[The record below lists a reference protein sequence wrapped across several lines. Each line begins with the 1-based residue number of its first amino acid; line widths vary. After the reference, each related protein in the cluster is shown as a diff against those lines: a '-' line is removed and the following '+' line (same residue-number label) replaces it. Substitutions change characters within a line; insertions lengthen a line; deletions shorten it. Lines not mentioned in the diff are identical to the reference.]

1 MPHCTPRYL
10 ALCLSLCT
18 PTLHIIHAQ
27 APTAP
32 AAAANQ
38 PGYTIHTGSRLVLTD
53 VTVTDRAGNPVH
65 NLPSS
70 AFHIFDGNVPQS
82 TSSFEEHTAALNK
95 ELAPIVPAT
104 DITKPKGV
112 YTNDFLLHAPPVL
125 NIIVLDIV
133 NIRIE
138 DQMYLSYQLTQYL
151 KSLPP
156 GEMLAIYERGG
167 PVTVL
172 LQGFTSDRGLLLA
185 AIHRGLPHFPPF
197 GAMYMSDFETLHQ
210 LATYLGD
217 LPGRKN
223 LLWFSGGSTLFLQ
236 PDATQFQDVAAMRR
250 IYDSLEANR
259 IAVYP
264 IDARGLT
271 VDGDGGFLS
280 RSNTN
285 AVYPSGMLGQHALMS
300 EVAEATGGRAFFN
313 NNGLKEA
320 AAHITSTG
328 GDYYTLTYSPRDYKE
343 DKKWHKVK
351 ITLDSTDSPYTLSYR
366 RGYFADG
373 YNRPAVN
380 SARSV
385 THLFDNGSTGT
396 DQPAAH
402 ATPIV
407 FEARVLPT
415 SELARPAPVPPS
427 SSSGSKPSKP
437 RRGAI
442 PYSIHYDVP
451 AQSLTVT
458 STPDKKTMEVVV
470 AAFAFN
476 QAGSVVD
483 HRAQRVAITIN
494 EEQLRLHPHAEVPF
508 DLDLQLSK
516 GEIYLMLAVVDQASG
531 RSGNIQT
538 TVDVSAAPK
547 PGK

>member
-1 MPHCTPRYL
+1 MPHCTPRSV
-10 ALCLSLCT
+10 ALCLTLC
-18 PTLHIIHAQ
+18 PLIFPSVHAQ
-27 APTAP
+27 TPIAPNAQ
-32 AAAANQ
+32 ANQ
-38 PGYTIHTGSRLVLTD
+38 PAYTIHTGSRLVLTD

-70 AFHIFDGNVPQS
+70 SFHIFDGNVPQS

-95 ELAPIVPAT
+95 EITPAVPAN
-104 DITKPKGV
+104 DIAHPKGV

-125 NIIVLDIV
+125 NIIVLDII

-151 KSLPP
+151 KNLPP
-156 GEMLAIYERGG
+156 GEMFAIYERGG

-172 LQGFTSDRGLLLA
+172 LQGFTSDRALLLA
-185 AIHRGLPHFPPF
+185 AVHRGLPHFPPL
-197 GAMYMSDFETLHQ
+197 GAIYLSDFETLRQ
-210 LATYLGD
+210 LSNYLGD

-223 LLWFSGGSTLFLQ
+223 LLWFSGGSTFFLQ
-236 PDATQFQDVAAMRR
+236 PDPTQFQDVVAMRR
-250 IYDSLEANR
+250 VYDSLEANR

-271 VDGDGGFLS
+271 V
-280 RSNTN
+280 NTDT
-285 AVYPSGMLGQHALMS
+285 GMLGQHALMS
-300 EVAEATGGRAFFN
+300 EVAEATGGHAFFN

-320 AAHITSTG
+320 AAHIAATG
-328 GDYYTLTYSPRDYKE
+328 GDFYTLTYSPRDYKE

-351 ITLDSTDSPYTLSYR
+351 ITLDAADASSYTLSYR

-373 YNRPAVN
+373 YNATARN
-380 SARSV
+380 SAPPVKR
-385 THLFDNGSTGT
+385 LFADGVLGT
-396 DQPAAH
+396 DQASAH

-407 FEARVLPT
+407 FKARVI
-415 SELARPAPVPPS
+415 PASDPANTPPAYLSPPS
-427 SSSGSKPSKP
+427 QGKGAKP

-442 PYSIHYDVP
+442 PYSVHYDVP
-451 AQSLTVT
+451 AESLTIT
-458 STPDKKTMEVVV
+458 STHDKKTLEVVV

-476 QAGSVVD
+476 QLGTVVD
-483 HRAQRVAITIN
+483 HRAQSVAITIN
-494 EEQLRLHPHAEVPF
+494 EEQLRLHPHAEVPL

-516 GEIYLMLAVVDQASG
+516 GEVYLMLAVIDQASG
-531 RSGNIQT
+531 RSGNIQISL
-538 TVDVSAAPK
+538 DVPAVPK